1 LSYFLGF
8 DGGGSKTD
16 CVLVDDHGAVLASAY
31 GSASNPLRTGY
42 AKTWFALSST
52 ADAVLERQKIKSTD
66 ITGICAGL
74 GGAAR
79 VQVARRVA
87 NFLERLFP
95 NAAVQ
100 VTSDMEIA
108 LAAAVGD
115 GKGIVLIAGTGSV
128 AFGRSD
134 SGVTARAGGFGAWIG
149 DEGSGFEIG
158 KLAAAAASR
167 EVDARGPKTMLS
179 ESIFKDLDCRDWNEL
194 FERIAKNADDVFPRL
209 FPTVAKVADAG
220 DPVAREILQHAAA
233 SLADLAYNVAKKLQ
247 LTGDP
252 FPLAKVGG
260 MHGRSK
266 LLDAELDA
274 RLTAVLPRAV
284 MVPLAVSP
292 ALAAARM
299 ASAAASGDSPVAKA
313 ADLRN

>member
-16 CVLVDDHGAVLASAY
+16 CVLVDEHGAVVASAY

-52 ADAVLERQKIKSTD
+52 ADAVLARQKIKATD
-66 ITGICAGL
+66 VAGVCAGL

-79 VQVARRVA
+79 TQVARRIGS
-87 NFLERLFP
+87 FLERSFP

-115 GKGIVLIAGTGSV
+115 GKGVVLIAGTGSV
-128 AFGRSD
+128 AFGRSE
-134 SGVTARAGGFGAWIG
+134 SGVAARAGGFGAWIG

-167 EVDARGPKTMLS
+167 DLDARGPQTMLS

-194 FERIAKNADDVFPRL
+194 FERIAKSADDVFPRL
-209 FPTVAKVADAG
+209 FPTVAKVADGG

-233 SLADLAYNVAKKLQ
+233 SLSDLAYNVAKKLQ

-274 RLTAVLPRAV
+274 RLAAVLPRAV
-284 MVPLAVSP
+284 LVPLAVSP

-299 ASAAASGDSPVAKA
+299 ASAAASGDGPVAKA
-313 ADLRN
+313 ANVRN

>member
-16 CVLVDDHGAVLASAY
+16 CVLVDEHGAVLASAY

-79 VQVARRVA
+79 VQVARRIA
-87 NFLERLFP
+87 NFLERSFP
-95 NAAVQ
+95 NAAVR

-128 AFGRSD
+128 AFGRSE
-134 SGVTARAGGFGAWIG
+134 SGATARAGGFGAWIG

-167 EVDARGPKTMLS
+167 EVDARGQKTMLS
-179 ESIFKDLDCRDWNEL
+179 QSIFKDLDCRDWNEF

-233 SLADLAYNVAKKLQ
+233 SLADLAYNVAVKLQ
-247 LTGDP
+247 LTSDP

-266 LLDAELDA
+266 FLDAELDA
-274 RLTAVLPRAV
+274 RLAAVLPRAV

-292 ALAAARM
+292 ALAAARI
-299 ASAAASGDSPVAKA
+299 AATAASGDSPVAKA
-313 ADLRN
+313 ADARN